1 MPKFKLRDPVRVTAP
16 SSRHFDEVGTVT
28 DVDANGNPEYP
39 FGVSGLVRRPLWF
52 AAHELVLAERAPTK
66 EPS

>member
-1 MPKFKLRDPVRVTAP
+1 MTKFRLNDLVRIIAP
-16 SSRHFDEVGTVT
+16 SFRHFDAVGTVT
-28 DVDANGNPEYP
+28 EVDANGNPEYP

-52 AAHELVLAERAPTK
+52 AAHELVLAEVATTE